1 MKKIFPII
9 TILISLSLLG
19 LIFFQIKWIESAR
32 NFKEQQLSENISR
45 ATADAAEKL
54 MVEKNIIPSTRRND
68 LLFPA
73 EKNSLEFFRH
83 SVLQRFNKQEITEIV
98 RLSLRKFLGKD
109 VPFEFAI
116 AQNSITG
123 EEVRTENFIRY
134 ALDTVNNI
142 QHVIPLVAASGGNL
156 ENLSSE
162 EFLVVIV
169 PNEDSLVLREI
180 FWFIAGSILLSLIHI

>member
-1 MKKIFPII
+1 M
-9 TILISLSLLG
+9 
-19 LIFFQIKWIESAR
+19 
-32 NFKEQQLSENISR
+32 
-45 ATADAAEKL
+45 
-54 MVEKNIIPSTRRND
+54 
-68 LLFPA
+68 
-73 EKNSLEFFRH
+73 
-83 SVLQRFNKQEITEIV
+83 
-98 RLSLRKFLGKD
+98 GKD

-169 PNEDSLVLREI
+169 PN
-180 FWFIAGSILLSLIHI
+180 LSLIHI